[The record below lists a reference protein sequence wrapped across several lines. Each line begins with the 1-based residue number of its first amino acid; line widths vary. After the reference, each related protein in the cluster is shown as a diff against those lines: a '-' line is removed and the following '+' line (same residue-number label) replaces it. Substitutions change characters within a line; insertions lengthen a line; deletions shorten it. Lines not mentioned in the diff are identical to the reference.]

1 MTSLGFAALGWMAA
15 AGIAGGVVSAVN
27 ANKPAPKPQP
37 LPMPQAPKVEDAAAK
52 AEASARAKRMAMGR
66 SQSIY
71 TSPLGIGGEANIA
84 RKTLLG
90 Q

>member
-1 MTSLGFAALGWMAA
+1 MAA
-15 AGIAGGVVSAVN
+15 AGITGGIMAAAGAG
-27 ANKPAPKPQP
+27 KKETKPQP
-37 LPMPQAPKVEDAAAK
+37 LPMPEAPKIEDAAAK
-52 AEASARAKRMAMGR
+52 AEASARAKRAAMGR